1 MDYPKVTQTY
11 LNHHLDS
18 FRWEV
23 YEPQAGDIRGFWKN
37 WIIRGW
43 FDWEQEGSPLLVK
56 YASHQDL
63 LGLQLLAKSS
73 FSSLL

>member
-43 FDWEQEGSPLLVK
+43 FDW
-56 YASHQDL
+56 
-63 LGLQLLAKSS
+63 
-73 FSSLL
+73 